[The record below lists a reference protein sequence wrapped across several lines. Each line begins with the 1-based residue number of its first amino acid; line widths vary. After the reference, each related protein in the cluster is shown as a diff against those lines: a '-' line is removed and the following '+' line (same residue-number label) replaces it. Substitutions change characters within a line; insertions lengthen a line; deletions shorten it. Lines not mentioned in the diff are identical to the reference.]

1 MEKNWFK
8 SPENLEEN
16 KSNDNGMSYFQRGGS
31 LEEIVQTNSTFLEP
45 AGDLEESKS
54 NNDGM
59 SYFQR
64 AGDLEASKQN
74 NSFKFEKK
82 EETIKTPEE
91 IKNWIKSIVSGKK
104 KATYGF
110 CEGPQ
115 VTSSG
120 KILVGVDELQQ
131 MVENGDNIISAEYL
145 ENINM
150 VDIEF
155 ESFRVPNKS
164 R

>member
-16 KSNDNGMSYFQRGGS
+16 KLNDN
-31 LEEIVQTNSTFLEP
+31 
-45 AGDLEESKS
+45 
-54 NNDGM
+54 GM

-64 AGDLEASKQN
+64 AGDLEESKQN

-110 CEGPQ
+110 GEGPQ

-120 KILVGVDELQQ
+120 RILVGVDELKQ

-145 ENINM
+145 ENMNM

>member
-1 MEKNWFK
+1 MENNWFK
-8 SPENLEEN
+8 SPENLEEK
-16 KSNDNGMSYFQRGGS
+16 KSNDNR
-31 LEEIVQTNSTFLEP
+31 
-45 AGDLEESKS
+45 
-54 NNDGM
+54 M

-74 NSFKFEKK
+74 NSFKLEKK
-82 EETIKTPEE
+82 EETIKTPEK
-91 IKNWIKSIVSGKK
+91 IKSWIKSIVSGKK

-110 CEGPQ
+110 GEGPQ

-145 ENINM
+145 ENMNM

>member
-1 MEKNWFK
+1 MENKWFK
-8 SPENLEEN
+8 KADDLEES
-16 KSNDNGMSYFQRGGS
+16 KSNDNGMSYFQR
-31 LEEIVQTNSTFLEP
+31 
-45 AGDLEESKS
+45 AGDLES
-54 NNDGM
+54 
-59 SYFQR
+59 
-64 AGDLEASKQN
+64 SKQN
-74 NSFKFEKK
+74 NSFKFGKK

-91 IKNWIKSIVSGKK
+91 IKKWIKSIVSGKK
-104 KATYGF
+104 KGVYGF
-110 CEGPQ
+110 GEGPQ

-120 KILVGVDELQQ
+120 KMLVGLDELQQ
-131 MVENGDNIISAEYL
+131 MVENGDNIISAEYF

>member
-1 MEKNWFK
+1 MENKWFK
-8 SPENLEEN
+8 KADDLEES

-31 LEEIVQTNSTFLEP
+31 LEEIVQTNSTFLKP
-45 AGDLEESKS
+45 AGDLES
-54 NNDGM
+54 
-59 SYFQR
+59 
-64 AGDLEASKQN
+64 SKQN

-104 KATYGF
+104 KGVYGF
-110 CEGPQ
+110 GEGPQ

-120 KILVGVDELQQ
+120 RILVGLDELKQ

-145 ENINM
+145 ENMNM